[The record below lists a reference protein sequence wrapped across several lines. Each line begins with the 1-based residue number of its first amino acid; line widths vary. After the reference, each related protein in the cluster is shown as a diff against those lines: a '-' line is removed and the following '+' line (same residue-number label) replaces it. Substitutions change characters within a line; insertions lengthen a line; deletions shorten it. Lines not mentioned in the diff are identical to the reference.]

1 MAARSWLSDP
11 DWTGPAMV
19 TPVPGLSGRVPVS
32 LSSRSRL
39 VAVRPVAASPVVW
52 TWTELSS
59 PRTAAPPRS
68 CSSLLRTLSMVYSL
82 STRVDYCMRPHICS
96 YRVESQQ
103 NFPAICYCSGRR
115 RDTTVW
121 NGSRSVTGRS
131 ECSRI
136 NGFPCS
142 RPCLGNAQTVHGVVC
157 GCWVSY
163 SCFPVEIP
171 AEGRQ
176 ILALEKY
183 CSSITL
189 AGADL
194 EGGPAPAHPKIWP
207 KYSHRLVF
215 FIYVLTITNRKN
227 S

>member
-1 MAARSWLSDP
+1 
-11 DWTGPAMV
+11 MV

-82 STRVDYCMRPHICS
+82 ITRVDYCMRPDICS

-163 SCFPVEIP
+163 SCFPAEIP
-171 AEGRQ
+171 AEGPA
-176 ILALEKY
+176 ISCFGAVLHS
-183 CSSITL
+183 SSIVAASVGTL
-189 AGADL
+189 GVHGLA
-194 EGGPAPAHPKIWP
+194 W
-207 KYSHRLVF
+207 
-215 FIYVLTITNRKN
+215 
-227 S
+227 